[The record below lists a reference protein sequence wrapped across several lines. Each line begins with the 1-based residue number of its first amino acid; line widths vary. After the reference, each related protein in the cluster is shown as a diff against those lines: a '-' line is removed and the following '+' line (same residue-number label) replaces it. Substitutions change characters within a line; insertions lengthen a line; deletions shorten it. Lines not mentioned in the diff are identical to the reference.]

1 MRYAVISDIHS
12 NFEALDAVLNYLD
25 SNPVDKII
33 SCGDITG
40 YGPDPGPCIEKV
52 KGLPGFS
59 SVIGNHDAAV
69 AGKIDVSNF
78 NIDAQ
83 AAIKLNAERLAGE
96 DKSWLASLKMSIK
109 KDNLVFLHGS
119 PRDPLHEYLYLLEK
133 MKENIKYFRG
143 DICFVGHTHQPLIY
157 EYVSDK
163 KDNFFEVRKDV
174 EVFNFEPGARYIV
187 NAGSVGQPRDSDS
200 RASYFILDEKT
211 GEAEIIRIKYDTGS
225 AAEKIRDEGL
235 PGFLAERLFEGA

>member
-12 NFEALDAVLNYLD
+12 NLEALDAVLNYLGD
-25 SNPVDKII
+25 NPVDRIV

-40 YGPDPGPCIEKV
+40 YGPDPAACIKKV
-52 KGLPGFS
+52 WSLSNFK

-69 AGKIDVSNF
+69 AGKIDVSGF
-78 NIDAQ
+78 NIEAQ
-83 AAIKLNAERLAGE
+83 AAIKMNAENLSDA
-96 DKSWLASLKMSIK
+96 DKSRLASLKMSIK
-109 KDNLVFLHGS
+109 EDKLVFLHGS

-187 NAGSVGQPRDSDS
+187 NAGSVGQPRDNNPAACVVFFDTKNLTLTF
-200 RASYFILDEKT
+200 RRIPYDVEKT
-211 GEAEIIRIKYDTGS
+211 QEKMRQAGYPGKL
-225 AAEKIRDEGL
+225 AARL
-235 PGFLAERLFEGA
+235 GFGI